1 MSLLSLNTFLIAQN
15 TGHTKK
21 DYFQQKYKLT
31 IAAHLNQ
38 YNYNRYNQLTNQK
51 TVNLNAPDSKT
62 SFLHSGW
69 QVTMQEQPVKNETDA
84 LDYTIIFS
92 CISGSMHSASISL
105 DIIAKNWNENN
116 YVLLP
121 GAVYNGNRYQWRR
134 ISYSPKLQN
143 IKDIG
148 VDKQII
154 INDVPKLNDSSGI
167 SRIQVR
173 SGNMSTP
180 AIGFRDEKTENGVW
194 LLSDQGNE
202 LGDYGIGIEEMRNR
216 NSAIITLT
224 SPVVRELFSYTPA
237 NAHAP
242 SWDIPKN
249 FKKGDKVTFHFR
261 IYGFNAPVIQSLF
274 DKFSFIRKDLSR
286 DSSSKNTLPYS
297 ECMQTLEK
305 KFNTQN
311 FVPSF
316 GYYSVG
322 MRENFLQDWQIGWTG
337 GMISTYPLLFSGSEE
352 TKKNVL
358 RNFDWLFP
366 NGISPSGFYWDAG
379 QKGNEWFGGDVRN
392 PHTKNWHLI
401 RKSGDAVWYII
412 KQFMLMDKMGITVKQ
427 SWKDGN
433 RKVCDA
439 LVHLWIKYHQ
449 LGQFVDAQSGDIVV
463 GGSSSGAIVPAALT
477 LASVYYQKP
486 NYLNT
491 AKEIAAYLNSN
502 FTQKGIS
509 CGGPADA
516 LQGFDSESSYALL
529 ESYTTLF
536 EHTNDKVWLYAAED
550 AAHQFAS
557 WVVSYNYRYNDS
569 TAFGKLGIKTIGT
582 VYANIQNQH
591 AAPGI
596 CTASGLALLKLYRF
610 TNDIFYLNLLKDIA
624 HNITQYLSH
633 PQHTFGNES
642 TGWVSER
649 INLTDWEG
657 PGTIGYILPL
667 STWAETSLMLTT
679 IEIPGLYVEPSLSRV
694 TAFDNVNVKVIKD
707 DSNFYNIAITNPSA
721 VTAEITLL
729 VDQDKA
735 VPWLENRL
743 FSTDKLKLEPG
754 QTIEMSFKKK

>member
-1 MSLLSLNTFLIAQN
+1 MLILISYPIAQKIN
-15 TGHTKK
+15 HEKVFN
-21 DYFQQKYKLT
+21 FQLKYQLT
-31 IAAHLNQ
+31 LAAHINQ
-38 YNYNRYNQLTNQK
+38 YNYNCYNQLINQN
-51 TVNLNAPDSKT
+51 TFNLNTPVSNT

-69 QVTMQEQPVKNETDA
+69 QVTIQNQPVKNETDVI
-84 LDYTIIFS
+84 DYTIIFS
-92 CISGSMHSASISL
+92 CISGSLNSASVSVDIS
-105 DIIAKNWNENN
+105 AANWNENN
-116 YVLLP
+116 YVLMP

-148 VDKQII
+148 VDKPII

-180 AIGFRDEKTENGVW
+180 AVGFRDEKTGKGVC
-194 LLSDQGNE
+194 LLSDQGND

-216 NSAIITLT
+216 KLAIITLT

-286 DSSSKNTLPYS
+286 DTSLKNTLPYS

-305 KFNTQN
+305 KFNDQN

-337 GMISTYPLLFSGSEE
+337 GMISTYSLLFSGSQE

-366 NGISPSGFYWDAG
+366 NGISPSGFYWDSG
-379 QKGNEWFGGDVRN
+379 QKGNEWFGGDIRN

-412 KQFMLMDKMGITVKQ
+412 KQFMLMDKMGLSVKQ

-433 RKVCDA
+433 KIVCDA
-439 LVHLWIKYHQ
+439 FVHLWNKYHQ
-449 LGQFVDAQSGDIVV
+449 LGQFVDALSGDIVV

-477 LASVYYQKP
+477 LAAVYYQQP

-491 AKEIAAYLNSN
+491 AREIAAYMNTN

-536 EHTNDKVWLYAAED
+536 EHTHDSVWLHAAEN

-557 WVVSYNYRYNDS
+557 WVVSYNYHYNDS
-569 TAFGKLGIKTIGT
+569 TAFGKIGIKTIGT

-633 PQHTFGNES
+633 SKHPIGNES
-642 TGWVSER
+642 EGWVSER

-679 IEIPGLYVEPSLSRV
+679 IDIPGVYIEPALSRA
-694 TAFDNVNVKVIKD
+694 TAFDNIIINVIKD
-707 DSNFYNIAITNPSA
+707 DKTNFNIAVTNPTT
-721 VTAEITLL
+721 VKAEITWME
-729 VDQDKA
+729 DQDKA

-743 FSTDKLKLEPG
+743 FGTGKLMLDPG
-754 QTIEMSFKKK
+754 QTKEISFKKN